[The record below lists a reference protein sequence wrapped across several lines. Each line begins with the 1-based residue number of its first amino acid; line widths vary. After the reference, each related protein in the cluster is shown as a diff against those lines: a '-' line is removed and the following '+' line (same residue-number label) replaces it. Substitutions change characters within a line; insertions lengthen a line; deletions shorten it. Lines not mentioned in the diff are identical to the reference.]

1 MNLSPAL
8 ALPGQER
15 SVDANARMVDNCHS
29 HRAIG
34 IYGIG
39 IASFSRTHRFT
50 TRVRMRPEL
59 RDPVD
64 QHKLQQLLPLTTTVF
79 HLHESGRG
87 YAEELKH
94 ISRLLGRVVHQFE
107 VLSAFGSSDAGGFAR
122 RLAIDW
128 HSFPMDLS
136 EPELLELFDAVC
148 EVRGKQELLDY
159 WVRCL
164 AHNTGD
170 ARVSELIFWP
180 DRYFGAGYDGRELSP
195 AEMLDVVLRKPR
207 PEGSQ

>member
-1 MNLSPAL
+1 M
-8 ALPGQER
+8 
-15 SVDANARMVDNCHS
+15 
-29 HRAIG
+29 RA
-34 IYGIG
+34 
-39 IASFSRTHRFT
+39 
-50 TRVRMRPEL
+50 EL

-64 QHKLQQLLPLTTTVF
+64 QRKLQQLLPLTAAVF

-87 YAEELKH
+87 YLEELKR

-107 VLSAFGSSDAGGFAR
+107 VLSAFGSSDADGFAR

-136 EPELLELFDAVC
+136 ESELLELFDAVC
-148 EVRGKQELLDY
+148 EARGNQEVHDY

-164 AHNTGD
+164 ALNTGD
-170 ARVSELIFWP
+170 ARVSDLIFWP
-180 DRYFGAGYDGRELSP
+180 DRYFGAEYDGRELSP
-195 AEMLDVVLRKPR
+195 AEMLDVVLRKRR